1 MYIIFRWCCH
11 CKCKMSGKD
20 REGKSFPKKKIRL
33 SVLFFLFL
41 YSIVSVCIF
50 FSMLDGSV
58 DVCVYV
64 RIETAPNLPNTIK
77 KMCRRLYL
85 KRKWKKYAKKITRG
99 GKLSKSV
106 YFLISILICMYTQR
120 CWCCWWFWCWCHIK

>member
-50 FSMLDGSV
+50 FF
-58 DVCVYV
+58 DVGWVGRCVCICAYWNG
-64 RIETAPNLPNTIK
+64 TQSTKHNK
-77 KMCRRLYL
+77 KNVQAIVFKTKM
-85 KRKWKKYAKKITRG
+85 KKICEENNEGREI
-99 GKLSKSV
+99 KQVSV
-106 YFLISILICMYTQR
+106 FLNLNLNMHVHTTMLMLLMILMLMP
-120 CWCCWWFWCWCHIK
+120 H